1 VQQQPDA
8 PAGLVGEWAAAR
20 GAEVDV
26 LHAPV
31 VAAWPDPGGA
41 SAVVALGS
49 DRSVHASADPWI
61 GAQVGFLREAHSAGV
76 PVLGICFGAQ
86 ALAAALGATVSRA
99 AATEIGW
106 IDVDGD
112 DGFRG
117 RWFTWHEDVFDL
129 PPGATELARADS
141 GLQAFAAGASV
152 GLQFHPEVTPAIV
165 DDWLAGAR
173 DAVPDSEPI
182 RTETARTTGPAR
194 ERAYALMDRIAARW
208 PR

>member
-1 VQQQPDA
+1 
-8 PAGLVGEWAAAR
+8 VGEWAAAR
-20 GAEVDV
+20 SAEVDV
-26 LHAPV
+26 LHAPI

-61 GAQVGFLREAHSAGV
+61 GAQVGFLREAHAAGV

-99 AATEIGW
+99 AETEIGW

-112 DGFRG
+112 DGFCG

-129 PPGATELARADS
+129 PPGATALARAAS

-182 RTETARTTGPAR
+182 RTETVRTAGPAR

>member
-129 PPGATELARADS
+129 PPGATELARAAS

>member
-61 GAQVGFLREAHSAGV
+61 GAQVGFLREAHAAGV

-129 PPGATELARADS
+129 PPGATELARAAS